1 MASALANKVLFGL
14 KVEFNFSDIESKATA
29 LNNLGLDIRDL
40 EVIRGIGDDEV
51 GIKKIDLQNVSGL
64 DTNLTRYL
72 DRLKSDTSRYKNL
85 VNSLAGYNYATKG
98 NLEAYGP
105 VSGGAVRFKYIPNDG
120 GVGQNADNL
129 KYGDISTSRVS
140 SWSSATSDE
149 TNLTQAIS
157 YGGSVQVKGVLKIG
171 QNSGFTPD
179 NSECLLNVLD
189 TPEPIRFATEVATDV
204 IELNV
209 NQSGVVSKQYVYAMR
224 GIPFIFTTAFKTIS
238 MTFAF
243 SPFTVGGVQQV
254 PIYTFKATD
263 DSEPEIVSVPSGNNN
278 VSNLYYGAQSY
289 KERDIRVYYPPNN
302 ITSITGTNINLRHLP
317 AAKFLY
323 LQSININYNLLGE
336 MPDWRNINYEYY
348 PTQGNLPPATG
359 IFSQSLSDGST
370 NYTTPRSTLT
380 YIDIHYNP
388 LYLSEDEE
396 LIKFGT
402 NVMERIPRLLTA
414 LHIHGTY
421 REDSDFLVASESLVL
436 FARVQSLSGS
446 WANISDTE
454 YNTVKI
460 DPDATQTYCFS
471 MAGDN
476 ISVKGKFYDKQTWD
490 NFHYIYVD
498 KPTVKYGVNFSTD
511 TPSGGTEVTA
521 SNAPPSGYAFGK
533 QGYLQALDIR
543 TRCPK
548 LQSFY
553 MGRVG
558 NEHLYQTSSSA
569 YPDYLNSYQYTSGT
583 EIAPRVN
590 IKNIVNYYIRSN
602 GFRVLPDDFS
612 NPDVYLHGNDSDLE
626 YFDVYD
632 NDSLTAVGNNLDF
645 TKMTKIKR
653 IDIGDTSVPIP
664 QGLTGKTQLSSVNCV
679 YSRFP
684 GRNPNVT
691 ILPNGGGNP
700 SGANNYFYNTPNPA
714 DLNGYVFKDCGNLSS
729 FAFYA
734 ANMDGFFPKLIGNGS
749 LSSIDLRNTSIEGG
763 RPESTENGQYHGR
776 RWIMWNDTFEDAQNI
791 TTIRIRSSVL
801 GRNIGTFDTATQTW
815 SGAAFQG
822 ATFNLPLLS
831 VLEILCPEERIR
843 GEFFDP
849 SQAPSLQEII
859 SYSTGWGKDI
869 PGGTQ
874 FPSFAGNSVIRY
886 VRLEDNN
893 FSGNVQLSN
902 HSNLQEFY
910 ASQNDLTAI
919 TVFTSLPAL
928 EYLSVSSNPNLGPD
942 LPNFSQGS
950 PNIKNIGCNNCN
962 FTNYIDGSFSTCTR
976 IRSVDLS
983 NNNFNTLIIDT
994 ILSDLVD
1001 NYNAAPRGGVIFNMM
1016 GNAPPSKIP
1025 VSIPTQTTSKI
1036 QEETISVDQ
1045 NQFTEAGYFNTVNY
1059 DPDGIPN
1066 SGDEYSEQVWV
1077 PTPQDPQYIFYL
1089 VTANIRDGFDPPSQT
1104 TNEYETRVFLDGVD
1118 ITSNGTISIDYAGDV
1133 ITFTGNS
1140 AGAVVNYPP
1149 HGSTIKVEVWQT
1161 VYGTRTEYTGGIVL
1175 KNFLT
1180 ARGWLVRTD

>member
-1 MASALANKVLFGL
+1 MSSIVNKVLFGL
-14 KVEFNFSDIESKATA
+14 KVSFNFSDIESKATA
-29 LNNLGLDIRDL
+29 LQSLGLDIRDL
-40 EVIRGIGDDEV
+40 EVIRGISDS
-51 GIKKIDLQNVSGL
+51 INKIDLQNVSGL

-72 DRLKSDTSRYKNL
+72 NRLSADTSRYRGL
-85 VNSLAGYNYATKG
+85 VNNLAGYNYSTKG

-105 VSGGAVRFKYIPNDG
+105 VSGGAVRYKYIPNDG
-120 GVGQNADNL
+120 GVGQNASNL

-149 TNLTQAIS
+149 TNFTQAIS

-171 QNSGFTPD
+171 QNAGFTPD

-204 IELNV
+204 IEMEV
-209 NQSGVVSKQYVYAMR
+209 NGTTQYVYAMR

-238 MTFAF
+238 MTFGF
-243 SPFTVGGVQQV
+243 SPFTVGGTQQV

-263 DSEPEIVSVPSGNNN
+263 DSEPEIQSVPSGNNN
-278 VSNLYYGAQSY
+278 VSTLYYGAQSY

-317 AAKFLY
+317 AAKFQS

-336 MPDWRNINYEYY
+336 MPDWRTINYKYN
-348 PTQGNLPPATG
+348 PTEGNPPPATG

-370 NYTTPRSTLT
+370 NYPPPPTTLD

-396 LIKFGT
+396 LMKFGT
-402 NVMERIPRLLTA
+402 NVMERIPRELTS

-421 REDSDFLVASESLVL
+421 REDTDFLVASDSLVL

-446 WANISDTE
+446 WANISDVE

-558 NEHLYQTSSSA
+558 NEVIYQTSSSA
-569 YPDYLNSYQYTSGT
+569 YPDYLNSYQYTTGT

-602 GFRVLPDDFS
+602 GFVVLPDDFS

-645 TKMTKIKR
+645 TKMTSIKR

-664 QGLTGKTQLSSVNCV
+664 QGLTGKTQLSSVNCI

-700 SGANNYFYNTPNPA
+700 SGSNNYFYNTPNPA
-714 DLNGYVFKDCGNLSS
+714 DLNGYVFKDCTNLSS

-734 ANMDGFFPKLIGNGS
+734 ANMDGFFPKLIGNSS
-749 LSSIDLRNTSIEGG
+749 LNDIDLRNTSIEGG

-801 GRNIGTFDTATQTW
+801 GRNIGTFDPVNQTW

-849 SQAPSLQEII
+849 SQAPSLQELI

-919 TVFTSLPAL
+919 TVFSSLPAL
-928 EYLSVSSNPNLGPD
+928 QYFDVSSNPNLGPD
-942 LPNFSQGS
+942 LPNFSVGS
-950 PNIKNIGCNNCN
+950 PNVRSIGCFNCK
-962 FTNYIDGSFSTCTR
+962 FSNYVDGTFSTCTR
-976 IRSVDLS
+976 ITGVDLS
-983 NNNFNTLIIDT
+983 NNYFNQQTVDT
-994 ILSDLVD
+994 ILSDLID
-1001 NYNAAPRGGVIFNMM
+1001 NYNAAPRGGVVFNLR
-1016 GNAPPSKIP
+1016 GNAPPSRIP
-1025 VSIPTQTTSKI
+1025 VSIPTQTTTKI
-1036 QEETISVDQ
+1036 QEENISVDQ
-1045 NQFTEAGYFNTVNY
+1045 NQFTEAGYFTTVNF
-1059 DPDGIPN
+1059 DPDGIPG

-1089 VTANIRDGFDPPSQT
+1089 ATANIRDGFDPPTQT

-1175 KNFLT
+1175 KNFLI
-1180 ARGWLVRTD
+1180 ARGWFLRTD

>member
-1 MASALANKVLFGL
+1 MSSIVNKVLFGL
-14 KVEFNFSDIESKATA
+14 KVSFNFSDIESKATA
-29 LNNLGLDIRDL
+29 LQSLGLDIRDL
-40 EVIRGIGDDEV
+40 EVIRGISSS
-51 GIKKIDLQNVSGL
+51 INKIDLQNVSGL

-72 DRLKSDTSRYKNL
+72 NRLSADTSRYRNL
-85 VNSLAGYNYATKG
+85 VNNLAGFNYATKG

-105 VSGGAVRFKYIPNDG
+105 VSGGAVRYKYIPNDG
-120 GVGQNADNL
+120 GVNQNASNL

-1149 HGSTIKVEVWQT
+1149 HGSTIKIEVWQT

>member
-1 MASALANKVLFGL
+1 MSSIVNKVLFGL
-14 KVEFNFSDIESKATA
+14 KVSFNFSDIESKATA
-29 LNNLGLDIRDL
+29 LQSLGLDIRDL
-40 EVIRGIGDDEV
+40 EVIRGISSS
-51 GIKKIDLQNVSGL
+51 INKIDLQNVSGL

-72 DRLKSDTSRYKNL
+72 NRLSADTSRYRNL
-85 VNSLAGYNYATKG
+85 VNNLAGFNYATKG

-105 VSGGAVRFKYIPNDG
+105 VSGGAVRYKYIPNDG
-120 GVGQNADNL
+120 GVGQNASNL

>member
-1 MASALANKVLFGL
+1 
-14 KVEFNFSDIESKATA
+14 
-29 LNNLGLDIRDL
+29 
-40 EVIRGIGDDEV
+40 
-51 GIKKIDLQNVSGL
+51 
-64 DTNLTRYL
+64 
-72 DRLKSDTSRYKNL
+72 
-85 VNSLAGYNYATKG
+85 
-98 NLEAYGP
+98 
-105 VSGGAVRFKYIPNDG
+105 
-120 GVGQNADNL
+120 
-129 KYGDISTSRVS
+129 
-140 SWSSATSDE
+140 
-149 TNLTQAIS
+149 
-157 YGGSVQVKGVLKIG
+157 
-171 QNSGFTPD
+171 
-179 NSECLLNVLD
+179 
-189 TPEPIRFATEVATDV
+189 
-204 IELNV
+204 
-209 NQSGVVSKQYVYAMR
+209 
-224 GIPFIFTTAFKTIS
+224 
-238 MTFAF
+238 
-243 SPFTVGGVQQV
+243 
-254 PIYTFKATD
+254 
-263 DSEPEIVSVPSGNNN
+263 
-278 VSNLYYGAQSY
+278 
-289 KERDIRVYYPPNN
+289 
-302 ITSITGTNINLRHLP
+302 
-317 AAKFLY
+317 
-323 LQSININYNLLGE
+323 
-336 MPDWRNINYEYY
+336 
-348 PTQGNLPPATG
+348 
-359 IFSQSLSDGST
+359 
-370 NYTTPRSTLT
+370 
-380 YIDIHYNP
+380 
-388 LYLSEDEE
+388 
-396 LIKFGT
+396 
-402 NVMERIPRLLTA
+402 
-414 LHIHGTY
+414 
-421 REDSDFLVASESLVL
+421 
-436 FARVQSLSGS
+436 
-446 WANISDTE
+446 
-454 YNTVKI
+454 
-460 DPDATQTYCFS
+460 
-471 MAGDN
+471 
-476 ISVKGKFYDKQTWD
+476 
-490 NFHYIYVD
+490 
-498 KPTVKYGVNFSTD
+498 
-511 TPSGGTEVTA
+511 
-521 SNAPPSGYAFGK
+521 
-533 QGYLQALDIR
+533 
-543 TRCPK
+543 
-548 LQSFY
+548 
-553 MGRVG
+553 
-558 NEHLYQTSSSA
+558 
-569 YPDYLNSYQYTSGT
+569 
-583 EIAPRVN
+583 
-590 IKNIVNYYIRSN
+590 
-602 GFRVLPDDFS
+602 
-612 NPDVYLHGNDSDLE
+612 
-626 YFDVYD
+626 
-632 NDSLTAVGNNLDF
+632 
-645 TKMTKIKR
+645 
-653 IDIGDTSVPIP
+653 
-664 QGLTGKTQLSSVNCV
+664 
-679 YSRFP
+679 
-684 GRNPNVT
+684 
-691 ILPNGGGNP
+691 
-700 SGANNYFYNTPNPA
+700 
-714 DLNGYVFKDCGNLSS
+714 
-729 FAFYA
+729 
-734 ANMDGFFPKLIGNGS
+734 
-749 LSSIDLRNTSIEGG
+749 
-763 RPESTENGQYHGR
+763 
-776 RWIMWNDTFEDAQNI
+776 MWNDTFEDAQNI

-849 SQAPSLQEII
+849 SQAPSLQELI
-859 SYSTGWGKDI
+859 SYSTGWGLDI

>member
-1 MASALANKVLFGL
+1 MSLQNRVLFGL
-14 KVEFNFSDIESKATA
+14 KVAFNFSDAESKTTA
-29 LNNLGLDIRDL
+29 LQNLGLDLRDL
-40 EVIRGIGDDEV
+40 DVIRGISGSIDKV
-51 GIKKIDLQNVSGL
+51 DLQNVSGL

-72 DRLKSDTSRYKNL
+72 DRLSSDTSRYNAL
-85 VNSLAGYNYATKG
+85 VNDLAGYNYATKG
-98 NLEAYGP
+98 NLEAFGP
-105 VSGGAVRFKYIPNDG
+105 VSGGAVRYKYIPNDG
-120 GVGQNADNL
+120 GINQNADDL

>member
-1 MASALANKVLFGL
+1 MSSIVNKVLFGL
-14 KVEFNFSDIESKATA
+14 KVSFNFSDIESKATA
-29 LNNLGLDIRDL
+29 LQSLGLDIRDL
-40 EVIRGIGDDEV
+40 EVIRGISSS
-51 GIKKIDLQNVSGL
+51 INKIDLQNVAGL

-72 DRLKSDTSRYKNL
+72 NRLSADTSRYRNL
-85 VNSLAGYNYATKG
+85 VNNLAGFNYATKG

-105 VSGGAVRFKYIPNDG
+105 VSGGAVRYKYIPNDG
-120 GVGQNADNL
+120 GVGQNASNL

>member
-1 MASALANKVLFGL
+1 MSSIVNKVLFGL
-14 KVEFNFSDIESKATA
+14 KVSFNFSDIESKATA
-29 LNNLGLDIRDL
+29 LQSLGLDIRDL
-40 EVIRGIGDDEV
+40 EVIRGISSS
-51 GIKKIDLQNVSGL
+51 INKIDLQNVSGL

-72 DRLKSDTSRYKNL
+72 NRLSADTSRYRNL
-85 VNSLAGYNYATKG
+85 VNNLAGFNYATKG

-105 VSGGAVRFKYIPNDG
+105 VSGGAVRYKYIPNDG
-120 GVGQNADNL
+120 GVGQNASNL

-801 GRNIGTFDTATQTW
+801 GRNIGTFYTATQTW

>member
-1 MASALANKVLFGL
+1 MSSIVNKVLFGL
-14 KVEFNFSDIESKATA
+14 KVSFNFSDIESKATA
-29 LNNLGLDIRDL
+29 LQSLGLDIRDL
-40 EVIRGIGDDEV
+40 EVIRGISSS
-51 GIKKIDLQNVSGL
+51 INKIDLQNVSGL

-72 DRLKSDTSRYKNL
+72 NRLSADTSRYRNL
-85 VNSLAGYNYATKG
+85 VNNLAGFNYATKG

-105 VSGGAVRFKYIPNDG
+105 VSGGAVRYKYIPNDG
-120 GVGQNADNL
+120 GVGQNASNL

-209 NQSGVVSKQYVYAMR
+209 NQGGVASKQYVYAMR

-348 PTQGNLPPATG
+348 PTQGGLPPATG

-396 LIKFGT
+396 LMKFGT

-421 REDSDFLVASESLVL
+421 REDSDFLVASDSLVL

-490 NFHYIYVD
+490 NFYYIYVD

-553 MGRVG
+553 MGRIG
-558 NEHLYQTSSSA
+558 NEVLYQTSSSA
-569 YPDYLNSYQYTSGT
+569 YPDYLNSYQYITGT

-612 NPDVYLHGNDSDLE
+612 NPDVYLHGEDSDLE

-645 TKMTKIKR
+645 TKMTKIKS
-653 IDIGDTSVPIP
+653 INIGDTSVPIP

-714 DLNGYVFKDCGNLSS
+714 DLNGYVFKDCTNLSS

-983 NNNFNTLIIDT
+983 NNNFNTSAIDT

>member
-1 MASALANKVLFGL
+1 MSSIVNKVLFGL
-14 KVEFNFSDIESKATA
+14 KVSFNFSDIESKATA
-29 LNNLGLDIRDL
+29 LQSLGLDIRDL
-40 EVIRGIGDDEV
+40 EVIRGISSS
-51 GIKKIDLQNVSGL
+51 INKIDLQNVSGL

-72 DRLKSDTSRYKNL
+72 NRLSADTSRYRNL
-85 VNSLAGYNYATKG
+85 VNNLAGFNYATKG

-105 VSGGAVRFKYIPNDG
+105 VSGGAVRYKYIPNDG
-120 GVGQNADNL
+120 GVNQNASNL